1 MAKTVL
7 YCGVCGL
14 PPEYCEYG
22 TSFDKC
28 IPWLQ
33 QNIPDIEKIY
43 PQLKDESK
51 PTVHKES
58 KSSSTTTTTTTTT
71 TNSKPA
77 TKRKPA
83 AGKEGSEDEDD
94 GSSASDEE
102 SWPENEEKAGPSEKK
117 EGDGTK
123 TVTTKKG
130 KQQVEGDV
138 KVLPGGKLK
147 KKDPM
152 TVTVAR
158 VQRNKRKYVTVVR
171 GLENFGVK
179 LGDASKAFS
188 KKFSCG
194 ASVVKGSM
202 GNDEIDVQGDVSD
215 DLASFL
221 ESQFKVPFDVIV
233 FDEGKKSQT
242 VNNIYCRVSA
252 ICRIRDTIPRLYKT
266 SV

>member
-1 MAKTVL
+1 V
-7 YCGVCGL
+7 
-14 PPEYCEYG
+14 
-22 TSFDKC
+22 
-28 IPWLQ
+28 
-33 QNIPDIEKIY
+33 PDIEKIY

-51 PTVHKES
+51 PTAHKES
-58 KSSSTTTTTTTTT
+58 KSSSTTTTTTTT
-71 TNSKPA
+71 NSKPA
-77 TKRKPA
+77 AKRKPVP
-83 AGKEGSEDEDD
+83 GKEGSGDDDDDD

-102 SWPENEEKAGPSEKK
+102 PWPENDGEKGGPSEKK

-194 ASVVKGSM
+194 ASVVKGNTGS
-202 GNDEIDVQGDVSD
+202 DEIDVQGDVSD
-215 DLASFL
+215 DLAEFL
-221 ESQFKVPFDVIV
+221 ESQFKIPFDVIV
-233 FDEGKKSQT
+233 FDEGKKAKRWII
-242 VNNIYCRVSA
+242 VAVECR
-252 ICRIRDTIPRLYKT
+252 
-266 SV
+266 

>member
-1 MAKTVL
+1 V
-7 YCGVCGL
+7 
-14 PPEYCEYG
+14 
-22 TSFDKC
+22 
-28 IPWLQ
+28 
-33 QNIPDIEKIY
+33 PDIEKIY

-51 PTVHKES
+51 PTHKES
-58 KSSSTTTTTTTTT
+58 KSSTTTTTT

-77 TKRKPA
+77 AKRKPA
-83 AGKEGSEDEDD
+83 TGKEGSEDDDD
-94 GSSASDEE
+94 GSSVSDEE
-102 SWPENEEKAGPSEKK
+102 AWPENDGEKGGPSEKK

-202 GNDEIDVQGDVSD
+202 GSDEIDVQGDVSD
-215 DLASFL
+215 DLAEFL

-233 FDEGKKSQT
+233 FDEGKKAK
-242 VNNIYCRVSA
+242 R
-252 ICRIRDTIPRLYKT
+252 
-266 SV
+266 